1 MSLLDILLSGQ
12 KLEKF
17 PQPSSPS
24 SPSSPSEAPA
34 AAREGCRPTSGVF
47 RYSSHSQRAQEALKR
62 ICEAEYL
69 PGTMRWL
76 EQAVPR
82 LHRRV
87 TQELPEEISRLWDEG
102 APLDRLQAVLD
113 SWVMAHQIA
122 CSLYRRHIAG
132 GSARGSE
139 APVAR
144 GTNTVNQK
152 APRETE

>member
-1 MSLLDILLSGQ
+1 MSLLDTLLSGQ
-12 KLEKF
+12 KPEKF

-24 SPSSPSEAPA
+24 SPSSPSNAPP

-47 RYSSHSQRAQEALKR
+47 RDGSYSQRAQEALKR

-76 EQAVPR
+76 ERAVPN

-87 TQELPEEISRLWDEG
+87 TQELPEEISRLWDKG
-102 APLDRLQAVLD
+102 APLDRFQAVLD
-113 SWVMAHQIA
+113 SWVTAHQTA

-139 APVAR
+139 APVAP
-144 GTNTVNQK
+144 GTNSVDQN
-152 APRETE
+152 APRETK